1 MDADALYMFSDAGA
15 LYMDADSTGRY
26 FQFIYSALFNM
37 S

>member
-15 LYMDADSTGRY
+15 LYMDADPAGRY